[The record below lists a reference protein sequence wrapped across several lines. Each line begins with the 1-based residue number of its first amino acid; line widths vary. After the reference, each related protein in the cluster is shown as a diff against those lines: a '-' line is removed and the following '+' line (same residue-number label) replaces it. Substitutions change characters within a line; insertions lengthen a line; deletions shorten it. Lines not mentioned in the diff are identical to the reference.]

1 MKKFPRIKN
10 NKISHSF
17 VIHSFNISS
26 VFFFSYLQLCWLLVV
41 LSGGCTFEKLLKLR
55 QIYMY
60 AV

>member
-1 MKKFPRIKN
+1 MKKLPRIAN
-10 NKISHSF
+10 IKISHSF
-17 VIHSFNISS
+17 AIHSFNISS